1 MRAFSREDAKHAK
14 ENQDNHPSP
23 TPITHSA
30 PPRLRVNFGFSFV
43 YRRHSSTIRNF

>member
-30 PPRLRVNFGFSFV
+30 PPRLRVNFGFS
-43 YRRHSSTIRNF
+43 STKSKQGLAIRNF